1 MRRRTFLLTV
11 AAAASGCTLRPRQRP
26 NPFDARA
33 GANSITIDVVNRN
46 FNQATLVSLRPVRR
60 RIGIVGG
67 NSSRSFNFAW
77 SSGNQLRIH
86 IDLLA
91 GGSAT
96 TNPISIEPG
105 ETAYLVVEN
114 PVNRSLLRR

>member
-1 MRRRTFLLTV
+1 MERRTFLLAV
-11 AAAASGCTLRPRQRP
+11 AAAATGCTMRPQQRP
-26 NPFDARA
+26 NPFDAEA
-33 GANSITIDVVNRN
+33 TNSITINVVNRN
-46 FNQATLVSLRPVRR
+46 FNQATLVAVTPVRR

-67 NSSRSFNFAW
+67 NISRSFNFAW
-77 SSGNQLRIH
+77 SSGDQLRIH

-91 GGSAT
+91 GGSTT
-96 TNPISIEPG
+96 TNTIAIEPG

>member
-1 MRRRTFLLTV
+1 MHRRTFLLTV
-11 AAAASGCTLRPRQRP
+11 AAAATGCTMGPQRRP
-26 NPFDARA
+26 NPFDAQ
-33 GANSITIDVVNRN
+33 GGGNSIKIEVVNRN
-46 FNQATLVSLRPVRR
+46 FNQATLVALSPVRR

-67 NSSRSFNFAW
+67 NSSQSFSFAW
-77 SSGNQLRIH
+77 SSGDQLRIH

-91 GGSAT
+91 GGSTT
-96 TNPISIEPG
+96 TNSIAIGPG

>member
-1 MRRRTFLLTV
+1 MERRTFLVT
-11 AAAASGCTLRPRQRP
+11 AAAAAAAGCTVRPRRRP
-26 NPFDARA
+26 NPFDV
-33 GANSITIDVVNRN
+33 GATNSITINVVNRN
-46 FNQATLVSLRPVRR
+46 FNQATLVAMTPVRR

-67 NSSRSFNFAW
+67 NISRSFDFAW
-77 SSGNQLRIH
+77 SSGDQLRIH

-91 GGSAT
+91 GGSTT
-96 TNPISIEPG
+96 TNTIAIEPG